1 VTAAHAFPEP
11 PAVMAPT
18 PIAEVDL
25 AVLRVASKKDAWPG
39 VGIPERISY
48 LERAMAGMAAVASRW
63 AEAGARAKGIDPF
76 SPQAGEEWLT
86 GPWQVMRNLRLLI
99 RALSHGGKP
108 PAKIRE
114 SASGQLV
121 ARVLPLDLYDRAMF
135 AGFSGELLIELG
147 KPATQ
152 GAIYRRPPVESA
164 EKKGKLALVLGAGN
178 VSSIGP
184 MDALYKLFAE
194 DEVVVLK
201 MNPVNAYTGP
211 FVAEAFRALVDDG
224 FLAIVYGGGEIG
236 AHLAN
241 HPEVDTLHVTGS
253 DRTYDAI
260 VWGGASSADRM
271 RRKAAGERL
280 NTRPFTAEL
289 GCVTPVL
296 VVPGPWSAGDME
308 FHARQVAG
316 MVANNASF
324 NCVAAKVL
332 VTAYDWLQRRV
343 FLEKVESALRR
354 TPPRKAYYPGAK
366 DRYAAFL
373 REYPD
378 AKVLGQEGED
388 VVPWT
393 VLPNVPPRAGEYAL
407 SNEAFCGVIAE
418 TSLEADG
425 PREFLDKAVLF
436 ANDACWGTLSC
447 VLLVHPS
454 TLRDYAKEI
463 DAAILQLRYGAIAV
477 NCWSALAYALITT
490 SWGAFPGH
498 PPADIGSGAGVVHN
512 ALLFDH
518 PQKSVVRAPFRI
530 WPKPQWFADH
540 RNLAEVGRRLTAFE
554 AAPSWGKVASLAAAA
569 VQG

>member
-11 PAVMAPT
+11 PAIMAPT
-18 PIAEVDL
+18 PIAEVDA
-25 AVLRVASKKDAWPG
+25 AVLRVASRKDAWPG
-39 VGIPERISY
+39 VGIPERIAY
-48 LERAMAGMAAVASRW
+48 LERAMAGMTAVAPRW
-63 AEAGARAKGIDPF
+63 AEAGARAKGIDPV
-76 SPQAGEEWLT
+76 SSQAGEEWLT
-86 GPWQVMRNLRLLI
+86 GPWQVMRNLRLLR
-99 RALSHGGKP
+99 RALSHNGNP
-108 PAKIRE
+108 PARIGERRG
-114 SASGQLV
+114 GQLV

-135 AGFSGELLIELG
+135 AGYSGELWIEPG

-152 GAIYRRPPVESA
+152 GAIYRRPAA
-164 EKKGKLALVLGAGN
+164 ERTGKLALVLGAGN

-184 MDALYKLFAE
+184 MDALYKLFVE

-211 FVAEAFRALVDDG
+211 FVTEAFRALVDDG
-224 FLAIVYGGGEIG
+224 FLAIVYGGAEVG
-236 AHLAN
+236 AHLTH
-241 HPEVDTLHVTGS
+241 HPKVDTLHVTGS

-260 VWGGASSADRM
+260 VWGASSGEQT

-308 FHARQVAG
+308 FQARQVAG

-378 AKVLGQEGED
+378 AKVLGEQGED

-407 SNEAFCGVIAE
+407 SNEAFCGVLAE

-425 PREFLDKAVLF
+425 PREFLAKAVPF

-454 TLRDYAKEI
+454 TLRDYGEEI
-463 DAAILQLRYGAIAV
+463 DAALEGLRYGAIAV

-498 PPADIGSGAGVVHN
+498 PPTDIGSGAGVVHN

-518 PQKSVVRAPFRI
+518 PQKSIVRAPFRM
-530 WPKPQWFADH
+530 WPTPQWFADH
-540 RNLAEVGRRLTAFE
+540 RNLADVGRRLAAFE
-554 AAPSWGKVASLAAAA
+554 AAPSWGKVVSAAAAA
-569 VQG
+569 VRG